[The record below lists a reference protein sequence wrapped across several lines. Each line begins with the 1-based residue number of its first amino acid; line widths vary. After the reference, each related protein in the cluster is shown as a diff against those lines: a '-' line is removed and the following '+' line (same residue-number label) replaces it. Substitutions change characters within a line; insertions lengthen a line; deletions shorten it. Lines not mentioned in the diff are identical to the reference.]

1 MNDPTFRLE
10 GVVKIKNE
18 LEDFEGP
25 LTLILQLLSKNKI
38 EIRDIRI
45 SDIVDQYMA
54 YLEEME
60 RMDLEIASEFVSMA
74 SHLLY
79 IKAKSLLV
87 AEQEISELEELMAS
101 LEKLKNKEAL
111 ARIRSVAEEL
121 VPLWEKGRDSFQKPQ
136 ETIEPDREYRYEHQ
150 PRQLLEALASMA
162 DRLKASELITLV
174 PMPERIEYSVTDKTD
189 EIIQRLRGG
198 RVSLGTLFREA
209 KSRSELVAVFVSVLE
224 LYRECRIALDDDGMI
239 STYAEEGNGA

>member
-1 MNDPTFRLE
+1 MTALNDPTFRLE

-25 LTLILQLLSKNKI
+25 LALILQLLSKNKI

-87 AEQEISELEELMAS
+87 AEQEISELEEHMAS
-101 LEKLKNKEAL
+101 LEKLKN
-111 ARIRSVAEEL
+111 R
-121 VPLWEKGRDSFQKPQ
+121 
-136 ETIEPDREYRYEHQ
+136 
-150 PRQLLEALASMA
+150 
-162 DRLKASELITLV
+162 
-174 PMPERIEYSVTDKTD
+174 
-189 EIIQRLRGG
+189 
-198 RVSLGTLFREA
+198 
-209 KSRSELVAVFVSVLE
+209 
-224 LYRECRIALDDDGMI
+224 
-239 STYAEEGNGA
+239 